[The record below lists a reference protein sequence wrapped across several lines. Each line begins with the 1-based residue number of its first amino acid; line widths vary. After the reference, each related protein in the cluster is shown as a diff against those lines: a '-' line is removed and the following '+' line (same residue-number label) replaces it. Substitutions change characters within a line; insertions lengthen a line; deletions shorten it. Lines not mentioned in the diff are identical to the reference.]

1 MSGTVLEFEKPILEL
16 ATKISELR
24 NFSNQTGIDLAT
36 EIDILEKRAQELK
49 KSIYG
54 SLTPWQT
61 VMLARHPNRPNAL
74 EYINMMIEDY
84 IELHGDRCY
93 GDDPAVTGGVGW
105 FCGYPVTAV
114 GILKGRETKENIA
127 RNFGMPHPEGYRKAM
142 RLIRQAEKFGR
153 SVICFIDTPGAYCGM
168 GAEERGQSEA
178 IAQSLAF
185 LSKVEVPVVSIIIG
199 EGGSGGALA
208 FAAGDRILMQEHAVF
223 SIISPESYAII
234 LWKDSARAKDAAA
247 IMKITSREVH
257 ALGIADE
264 IIAEPL
270 GGAHSSKEEAAG
282 LIKGAISRHLQQ
294 LRELP
299 KEALLADRFSKIRKI
314 GSAAIGQQP
323 NIY

>member
-1 MSGTVLEFEKPILEL
+1 MPGIVLEFEKPILEL

-24 NFSNQTGIDLAT
+24 NFSSQTGIDLAS
-36 EIDILEKRAQELK
+36 EIVILENRAHELK
-49 KSIYG
+49 KSIFS

-61 VMLARHPNRPNAL
+61 VLLARHPNRPNAL
-74 EYINMMIEDY
+74 EYINMIMEDY

-93 GDDPAVTGGVGW
+93 SDDPAVTGGVGW

-114 GILKGRETKENIA
+114 GILKGRETKENVA

-153 SVICFIDTPGAYCGM
+153 PVICFIDTPGAYCGM

-178 IAQSLAF
+178 IASSLAF
-185 LSKVEVPVVSIIIG
+185 LSQVTVPVVSIVIG

-234 LWKDSARAKDAAA
+234 LWKDSARARDAAA
-247 IMKITSREVH
+247 IMKITSQEVYGM
-257 ALGIADE
+257 GIADE

-282 LIKGAISRHLQQ
+282 LIKEAITRNLQQ
-294 LRELP
+294 LREMT
-299 KEALLADRFSKIRKI
+299 KETMLNERFDKIRKI